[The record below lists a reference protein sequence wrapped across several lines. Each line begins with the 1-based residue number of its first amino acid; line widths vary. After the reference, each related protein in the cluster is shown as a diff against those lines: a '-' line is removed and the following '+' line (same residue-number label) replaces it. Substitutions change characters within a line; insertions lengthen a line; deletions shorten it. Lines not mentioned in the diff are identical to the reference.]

1 MDNPNL
7 HRDLQDIR
15 KSIDRLTAE
24 IRRLSNVYS
33 ETNIDPI
40 EKLAREN
47 ISKNFETKI
56 DRAIAQREAGTMTEH
71 ELIEV

>member
-47 ISKNFETKI
+47 MQQNDCVLT
-56 DRAIAQREAGTMTEH
+56 DNQ
-71 ELIEV
+71 L

>member
-15 KSIDRLTAE
+15 KSIDRLTVE
-24 IRRLSNVYS
+24 IRRLSNVCS

-47 ISKNFETKI
+47 MQQNDCVLT
-56 DRAIAQREAGTMTEH
+56 DNQ
-71 ELIEV
+71 L

>member
-24 IRRLSNVYS
+24 IKRLRES
-33 ETNIDPI
+33 EDIDPI

-47 ISKNFETKI
+47 MQQNDCVLT
-56 DRAIAQREAGTMTEH
+56 DNP
-71 ELIEV
+71 L

>member
-7 HRDLQDIR
+7 HRDLQEIR

-24 IRRLSNVYS
+24 IRRLSNVYG

-47 ISKNFETKI
+47 ISKNFEAKI

>member
-1 MDNPNL
+1 MDNTNL

-24 IRRLSNVYS
+24 IRRLSNIYS

-47 ISKNFETKI
+47 MQQNDCMLT
-56 DRAIAQREAGTMTEH
+56 DNP
-71 ELIEV
+71 L

>member
-33 ETNIDPI
+33 EANIDPI

-47 ISKNFETKI
+47 MQQNDCVLT
-56 DRAIAQREAGTMTEH
+56 DNQ
-71 ELIEV
+71 L

>member
-47 ISKNFETKI
+47 MQQNDCVLT
-56 DRAIAQREAGTMTEH
+56 DNP
-71 ELIEV
+71 L

>member
-7 HRDLQDIR
+7 HRDLQEIR

-47 ISKNFETKI
+47 IQQNDCVLT
-56 DRAIAQREAGTMTEH
+56 DNP
-71 ELIEV
+71 L

>member
-1 MDNPNL
+1 MDNTNL

-24 IRRLSNVYS
+24 IRRLSNVYG

-40 EKLAREN
+40 EKLVR
-47 ISKNFETKI
+47 KNMQQNDCVLT
-56 DRAIAQREAGTMTEH
+56 DDQ
-71 ELIEV
+71 L

>member
-15 KSIDRLTAE
+15 KSIDRLTVE
-24 IRRLSNVYS
+24 IRRLRESD
-33 ETNIDPI
+33 IDPI

-47 ISKNFETKI
+47 MQQNNCVLT
-56 DRAIAQREAGTMTEH
+56 DNQ
-71 ELIEV
+71 L

>member
-7 HRDLQDIR
+7 HRDLQDIK

-24 IRRLSNVYS
+24 IRRLSNVYG
-33 ETNIDPI
+33 ELNIDPI

-47 ISKNFETKI
+47 MSE
-56 DRAIAQREAGTMTEH
+56 QEAWRKG
-71 ELIEV
+71 IE

>member
-40 EKLAREN
+40 EKLVREN
-47 ISKNFETKI
+47 MQQNDCVLT
-56 DRAIAQREAGTMTEH
+56 DDQ
-71 ELIEV
+71 L

>member
-15 KSIDRLTAE
+15 KSIDRLTVE
-24 IRRLSNVYS
+24 IRRLSNVHS

-47 ISKNFETKI
+47 MQQNDCVLT
-56 DRAIAQREAGTMTEH
+56 DNQ
-71 ELIEV
+71 L

>member
-15 KSIDRLTAE
+15 KSIDRLTTE
-24 IRRLSNVYS
+24 IRRLSNVYG
-33 ETNIDPI
+33 EANIDPI

-47 ISKNFETKI
+47 MQQNDCVLTNNP
-56 DRAIAQREAGTMTEH
+56 
-71 ELIEV
+71 L

>member
-7 HRDLQDIR
+7 HRDLQDIK

-24 IRRLSNVYS
+24 IRRLRDS
-33 ETNIDPI
+33 ENIDPI
-40 EKLAREN
+40 EKLARQN
-47 ISKNFETKI
+47 ISKNFEAKI